1 MNKRAIF
8 ILVALTAL
16 GTFSAPLSYA
26 VWIWTPETRK
36 WINPKYAVKENPE
49 EQFAWAESFF
59 QSEEYKKAI
68 REYRKL
74 IKNYPDSPYAPRSQ
88 YAIGACWEALG
99 EYERDV
105 DEYQKV
111 VDNYPASDKAVKVVE
126 SQYRIGNL
134 LFEAEI
140 KSKFKK
146 AFVECNYGRAAK
158 VYRLVVKNAPYGPRA
173 AEANY
178 RIGLC
183 YLKGGNWSEAI
194 SEYEKFIE
202 NHPESQLVERAFY
215 EIGLSYL
222 NQSLSPLY
230 DQTMTEQALKQ
241 FKEFR
246 KRFPDSQLS
255 REAQEKIKRLR
266 ERKAKRTYKI
276 GEFYEKQGSTEAAR
290 IYYQETLDNYPDS
303 DWARSARER
312 LNELETIKAAT
323 ENTESR

>member
-1 MNKRAIF
+1 MNKGFIF
-8 ILVALTAL
+8 ILTAL
-16 GTFSAPLSYA
+16 IASGVFLAPLTYA
-26 VWIWTPETRK
+26 VGIWTPETRK
-36 WINPKYAVKENPE
+36 WINPKYAVKESPE
-49 EQFAWAESFF
+49 EQFVWAESLF
-59 QSEEYKKAI
+59 QTEEYKRAI
-68 REYRKL
+68 KEHRKL
-74 IKNYPDSPYAPRSQ
+74 IKNYPDSTYAPRSQ
-88 YAIGACWEALG
+88 YSVGACYQALG
-99 EYERDV
+99 KYQRAV
-105 DEYQKV
+105 SEYQKV
-111 VDNYPASDKAVKVVE
+111 IDIYPTSDKVAEVVE

-134 LFEAEI
+134 FFGEEI

-146 AFVECNYGRAAK
+146 AFVESNYARAAK

-173 AEANY
+173 AEVNY

-202 NHPESQLVERAFY
+202 NYPESQWVERAFY

-246 KRFPDSQLS
+246 KRFPDSSLS
-255 REAQEKIKRLR
+255 KEAEEKINCLR

-276 GEFYEKQGSTEAAR
+276 GQFYEKQGSIQAAR
-290 IYYQETLDNYPDS
+290 IYYQETVDNYPDS

-312 LNELETIKAAT
+312 LNELESK
-323 ENTESR
+323 